1 MPRRGGNPPV
11 PVLERRRAGVGMD
24 ECKKMARNE
33 FGARRKALD
42 PALRMRGGET
52 IRRLITGLPEYRAA
66 RHISLYASDGL
77 EPELRP
83 LLGDRSKCFWFPR
96 YDAAERAY
104 CFARVDAPGELT
116 AGKYGLP
123 EPPAAAERAP
133 ESVRRREMLHL
144 VPGVAYDGRGTRLGR
159 GGGFYDRLLADV
171 TSPVC
176 GVFFA
181 CQKAA
186 ELPRAAHD
194 RPLDMAV
201 TELGVERFVR
211 ADGAGYDGKSA
222 RPGGPGGAQVERNT
236 DK

>member
-1 MPRRGGNPPV
+1 
-11 PVLERRRAGVGMD
+11 MD
-24 ECKKMARNE
+24 DCKKMARNE
-33 FGARRKALD
+33 FGAKRKALD
-42 PALRMRGGET
+42 PALRMRGGEA
-52 IRRLITGLPEYRAA
+52 IRRLITALPEYRAA
-66 RHISLYASDGL
+66 RHVSLYASDGL

-96 YDAAERAY
+96 YDAAERGY
-104 CFARVDAPGELT
+104 HFAKVNAPGELI

-123 EPPAAAERAP
+123 EPPASAERAP

-186 ELPRAAHD
+186 ALPRAAHD
-194 RPLDMAV
+194 RPLDLAV
-201 TELGVERFVR
+201 TECGVERFVR
-211 ADGAGYDGKSA
+211 ADGAGYGCKSA
-222 RPGGPGGAQVERNT
+222 RSGCPGSAQVERNT

>member
-1 MPRRGGNPPV
+1 
-11 PVLERRRAGVGMD
+11 MD
-24 ECKKMARNE
+24 ERKKMARNE
-33 FGARRKALD
+33 FGAKRKALE
-42 PALRMRGGET
+42 PALRMRGGEA
-52 IRRLITGLPEYRAA
+52 IRRLIVALPEYRAA
-66 RHISLYASDGL
+66 RHVSLYASDGL

-96 YDAAERAY
+96 YDAAERGY
-104 CFARVDAPGELT
+104 HFAKVNAPGELI

-211 ADGAGYDGKSA
+211 ADGAGYNGKSA